1 MNSLPANHDVSR
13 SATVFVAFS
22 LLQRVLGFARLLL
35 LLWLLADAPGEY
47 GLLLLSLY
55 VLLLLAPLVTA
66 GVPFSMD
73 RFVARFEAAGR
84 LTAFLRTT
92 LALVLIT
99 AAGACGLLGAFAGV
113 LAPHLF
119 AAVGGA
125 GGIESLA
132 MILAAN
138 LFITAVFYWCHGVL
152 RGLRRVA
159 AAGWMETIQNV
170 LFTGGVVA
178 ALLLIERSA
187 RCALAI
193 HAVSQLLA
201 LPVAAFAVHAHLK
214 KGGRSTHS
222 RELVGR
228 FLPRVLRYS
237 VWAGLAEFA
246 WPLLAYVP
254 LWVVTVVGGGSEGD
268 VLGAQIRMAGVL
280 TLVGLAVS
288 GAVGPHLA
296 REWEAGRR
304 RSAIRNWAWWTKLTS
319 CGLTLAAT
327 VALSLAPWLL
337 KIIPLRFRDAVL
349 FRDMLLYAALAGGHM
364 MAIWRFRLAERTL
377 WLWLSPLLAAVAIGI
392 LSAWWVPVYGIR
404 AAAVAR
410 WVGLS
415 IGSLP
420 AISLGFRD
428 LSGGRWGSFALVLS
442 PWLLYSSPWIG
453 IPVAAVAVALLLWTN
468 WLSPRPPP
476 ARRLNQG
483 GDRATVLHC

>member
-1 MNSLPANHDVSR
+1 MNPLPASHASR

-35 LLWLLADAPGEY
+35 LLWLLADVPGEY

-66 GVPFSMD
+66 GVPWSMD
-73 RFVARFEAAGR
+73 RFVVRFEAAGR

-119 AAVGGA
+119 AASGGA
-125 GGIESLA
+125 GGSGGSGGVESLA

-170 LFTGGVVA
+170 LFTGGVVV

-193 HAVSQLLA
+193 HAASQLLA

-214 KGGRSTHS
+214 KGGRSTRS
-222 RELVGR
+222 RDPVDR

-254 LWVVTVVGGGSEGD
+254 LWVVTMVGGGSEGD
-268 VLGAQIRMAGVL
+268 VLGAQLRLAGVL

-288 GAVGPHLA
+288 GAVGPHLS

-304 RSAIRNWAWWTKLTS
+304 RSAIRNWAWWTKLTF

-327 VALSLAPWLL
+327 VALSQAAWLL
-337 KIIPLRFRDAVL
+337 KIIPSRFRDAVL
-349 FRDMLLYAALAGGHM
+349 FRDMLLYAALAGGHL

-377 WLWLSPLLAAVAIGI
+377 WLWLSPLIAAVAIGI

-420 AISLGFRD
+420 AISLGLGD

-453 IPVAAVAVALLLWTN
+453 IPAAAAAVALLLWTD
-468 WLSPRPPP
+468 WLSPRPPRP
-476 ARRLNQG
+476 AVESGR
-483 GDRATVLHC
+483 